1 MSCKRGGAGAS
12 ADPSPTNIIL
22 CGAAVAVLANSVVAK
37 RYPTAHKEF
46 VYVVSSALD
55 AGTAITSLTI
65 YLLFGL
71 FWTWT
76 GPEWWGNS
84 SVDSEHCVP
93 GS

>member
-1 MSCKRGGAGAS
+1 M
-12 ADPSPTNIIL
+12 
-22 CGAAVAVLANSVVAK
+22 AVFANSYVAK
-37 RYPTAHKEF
+37 KWPTLHKDF

-65 YLLFGL
+65 YVLFGL
-71 FWTWT
+71 FFTWN

-84 SVDSEHCVP
+84 SVDSEHCKP